1 MARNAV
7 LAPHIR
13 SKGDASAWHDYVM
26 LIKPRVL
33 FMVIVTSAI
42 GFYLALTPRA
52 NSFLLF
58 VNTILATICV
68 GGGAMALN
76 QYLEREEDAKMQRT
90 CARPIPA
97 GRMRPEQAL
106 FFGILLSVLGFLI
119 FSVYVNLTSMLFAL
133 ATSVIYL
140 FAYTPLKK
148 KTSLA
153 TFVGAVSGAL
163 PPLIGWSAAGG
174 VVNHQALSLFS
185 ILFFWQLPH
194 FLAIDW
200 MYRSDYARAGF
211 KTLAVLDPSGKMVL
225 RQMVVNTSALLTVS
239 LLPALFRISSEVY
252 FVAAFI
258 LGVCFSSVVIYAFSD
273 LNERARFVLR
283 ASVAYLPLLLI
294 FMLVDKG

>member
-1 MARNAV
+1 MARDVV

-13 SKGDASAWHDYVM
+13 SKGDAFAWHDYVM
-26 LIKPRVL
+26 LTKPRVL

-42 GFYLALTPRA
+42 GFYLALTPSV
-52 NSFLLF
+52 NSFPLF
-58 VNTILATICV
+58 MNTILATICV
-68 GGGAMALN
+68 GGGAMTLN
-76 QYLEREEDAKMQRT
+76 QYLEREQDAKMLRT
-90 CARPIPA
+90 CNRPLPA

-106 FFGILLSVLGFLI
+106 LFGILLSLLGLLI
-119 FSVYVNLTSMLFAL
+119 FIVYVNLTSMFFAL
-133 ATSVIYL
+133 ATSAVYL

-174 VVNHQALSLFS
+174 TVNHQALSLFS

-225 RQMVVNTSALLTVS
+225 RQMAVNTSALLMVS
-239 LLPALFRISSEVY
+239 LLPALFGISSEIY

-258 LGVCFSSVVIYAFSD
+258 LGVCFSSVIIYAFSD
-273 LNERARFVLR
+273 LN
-283 ASVAYLPLLLI
+283 
-294 FMLVDKG
+294 